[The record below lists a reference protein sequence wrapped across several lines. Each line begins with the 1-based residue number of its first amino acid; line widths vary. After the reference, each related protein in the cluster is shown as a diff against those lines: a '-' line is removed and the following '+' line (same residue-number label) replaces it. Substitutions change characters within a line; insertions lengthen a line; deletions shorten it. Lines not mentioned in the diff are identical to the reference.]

1 MAVEERIRDR
11 GAQVKMRTLNSRQR
25 RASGCKGKR
34 RWDGFTEARNAA
46 SSAARNNGEAMAA
59 YHCSFCHGFHIG
71 GSRMEA
77 GRLTDSRQPFRVFA
91 HNGDGVECFI
101 GRSPD
106 QAAAKLREILDKDG
120 WTVTRVVEGRR

>member
-1 MAVEERIRDR
+1 M
-11 GAQVKMRTLNSRQR
+11 KMRTLNTRQR
-25 RASGCKGKR
+25 RASGCEGKR

-77 GRLTDSRQPFRVFA
+77 GRLTDVRQPFRVFA
-91 HNGDGVECFI
+91 HNGDSIECYV
-101 GRSPD
+101 GRAPSKD
-106 QAAAKLREILDKDG
+106 GGKLREILKLDG
-120 WTVTRVVEGRR
+120 WEITKVVR